1 MIKCGKLLIHT
12 ATWMNLRIITQGERR
27 QPQKATC
34 MVSLIWNSKKI
45 NLVYQN
51 KKDQWLLAVY
61 GGGWELT
68 GKGHKGQDGRTVL
81 YLDCGSDCMDILYDN
96 FDKTHQTVH
105 FKGIYFIVRKL
116 YLSKVIFFENHTK
129 KLAFAWCYGLKYAP
143 QN

>member
-1 MIKCGKLLIHT
+1 
-12 ATWMNLRIITQGERR
+12 
-27 QPQKATC
+27 

-81 YLDCGSDCMDILYDN
+81 YLDCGNDYLDMLYDN

-105 FKGIYFIVRKL
+105 FKGIYFIVHKL
-116 YLSKVIFFENHTK
+116 YLSKVIF
-129 KLAFAWCYGLKYAP
+129 L
-143 QN
+143 